1 LQKIRNQ
8 AGKPKQACRTLTE
21 RKLTSKQEISK
32 MQDKEASE
40 QKTYAQVAKQ
50 TNLMKENKMLEE
62 ISKTL
67 EALNNRLEE

>member
-1 LQKIRNQ
+1 
-8 AGKPKQACRTLTE
+8 
-21 RKLTSKQEISK
+21 

-50 TNLMKENKMLEE
+50 TNLMKENKENKMLEE